1 VGEGKRWDAEGSS
14 RVCLPQACAYLDED
28 LLEARIHAF
37 FVQLVAVERQA
48 LDELLDRALRLER
61 KQRQTERNVAPLP
74 RVLAEPEALAKLLD
88 DALRLL
94 FLWFIYRGRQR
105 DAVVTIYIRD
115 VTTASVTFSMNVKM

>member
-1 VGEGKRWDAEGSS
+1 MEGSS
-14 RVCLPQACAYLDED
+14 RVCFATGRVAYLDED

-74 RVLAEPEALAKLLD
+74 RVLAEPEALAELLD

-94 FLWFIYRGRQR
+94 FLWFNYRGRQR
-105 DAVVTIYIRD
+105 DAVVDDIYIYIRD
-115 VTTASVTFSMNVKM
+115 DGVRVTFSMNVKM